1 MSRVDEAVEDDDD
14 DDEDLAQTDGG
25 ASSWLQS
32 IGLNSKE
39 YKSLDP
45 SNVKLYPFSLTFWG
59 FLIVTMIERLLFL
72 SEVRK

>member
-1 MSRVDEAVEDDDD
+1 MSRVNEAVEDDDD
-14 DDEDLAQTDGG
+14 EDEDLTQTDEG

-45 SNVKLYPFSLTFWG
+45 SNVKLYPFSLTF
-59 FLIVTMIERLLFL
+59 
-72 SEVRK
+72 

>member
-1 MSRVDEAVEDDDD
+1 MGISRVNQTVDDDD
-14 DDEDLAQTDGG
+14 DDDDDLAHTDEG

-45 SNVKLYPFSLTFWG
+45 DKVKLYPS
-59 FLIVTMIERLLFL
+59 M
-72 SEVRK
+72 